1 MIDMIAASVW
11 AMTLSFRA
19 LRQFSR
25 FKSFP
30 PFGKITKAAS
40 AGCLCSC
47 IMPLNIVLTFIGYNS
62 RMNLLK
68 PRLAAF
74 SLTLGLTAA
83 LAGFGLSHSLH
94 TVQAAKPVTLPDVP
108 VGGGRGTRLPN
119 GWQITPAGTAIALP
133 GDLPLKMLFSPDG
146 KYLLVNTGGYHDHS
160 VSVID
165 PAILK
170 VTQSVNLGK
179 DWAGM
184 CFDPEGDDLY
194 VSGGGTPDDRF
205 LKGAAKAGATPEM
218 LESFSHPILH
228 LGFVGGTL
236 TPKTPIDIPGLPE
249 GSAPIPGDYHLKF
262 SRFTAGL
269 ASGADEALYAVNIQ
283 TDTVY
288 KLAGKPRTVM
298 ASAKVGY
305 RPYAVALSPNGQT
318 VAVSNMGEKSV
329 SLLRAADLKETA
341 RVAVGSQPNEL
352 VYSKDGRLFVANA
365 GSNSVS
371 VIANGI
377 VRETI
382 KTSLSPSD
390 LVGSTPDALAVSP
403 DGQRLYVA
411 NADNNDVAV
420 VDVSNAAESRVLG
433 FIPTGWYPSALAVAP
448 NGRTLFVGT
457 GKGLGFRGNPVAT
470 LTDPQSVRSEP
481 GTSHKYD
488 YIAGI
493 LSGAVS
499 AVKLPTAAG
508 LKAYTQQALAN
519 VPRPTPA
526 PRLLGSGGAALSH
539 IKHVLYIIREN
550 RTYDQV
556 LGDVGKGNGAPNLVL
571 FGQSV
576 TPNVHALTS
585 HYVLLDNLYCNGEV
599 SEDGHKWCDAAYATD
614 FIERAWPSSYSG
626 RGEPDGDE
634 RVADS
639 PAGQIWD
646 NCARHGV
653 TYRSYGEAADFTSS
667 PNTPPVFTG
676 DKGLTGHVNT
686 EWSKF
691 PFGVGRDTQRAA
703 LFLGE
708 LKTAEKTGIWPQFMV
723 AWLPEDHTAGLKA
736 GAFTPTAAVASNDQ
750 AIGQIVEGISR
761 SRFWK
766 STAIFVIEDDAQNG
780 PDHVDAHRTVGLVIS
795 PYVRRNVVDSTQ
807 YTTASM
813 VRTMELILNLPPMT
827 QYDRAATPMLSC
839 FTNAPDMTA
848 YAMIGPKVDLE
859 AKNPTRGTGE
869 TASAK
874 LDFSGPDRADPDALN
889 AILWHALKPGI
900 PQPAPVR
907 SARLLR

>member
-1 MIDMIAASVW
+1 
-11 AMTLSFRA
+11 
-19 LRQFSR
+19 
-25 FKSFP
+25 
-30 PFGKITKAAS
+30 
-40 AGCLCSC
+40 
-47 IMPLNIVLTFIGYNS
+47 
-62 RMNLLK
+62 MNVLK
-68 PRLAAF
+68 PRLAA
-74 SLTLGLTAA
+74 LTLGVTAA
-83 LAGFGLSHSLH
+83 LVGFGLFHSLH
-94 TVQAAKPVTLPDVP
+94 PVHAAKPVTLPDVP

-119 GWQITPAGTAIALP
+119 SWQITPAGTPIALP

-146 KYLLVNTGGYHDHS
+146 RHLLVNTGGYHDHG

-165 PAILK
+165 PTTLK

-205 LKGAAKAGATPEM
+205 LKGAAKAGATPAM
-218 LESFSHPILH
+218 LKSFTHPILH
-228 LGFVGGTL
+228 LGFNNGTL

-249 GSAPIPGDYHLKF
+249 GTQPIPGDYHLKF

-269 ASGADEALYAVNIQ
+269 ASGAGDVLYAVNIQ

-288 KLAGKPRTVM
+288 KLAGKPRTVT
-298 ASAKVGY
+298 ASAHVGY

-318 VAVSNMGEKSV
+318 VAVSDMGEKSV
-329 SLLRAADLKETA
+329 SLLSASDLKETA
-341 RVAVGSQPNEL
+341 RVPVGSQPNEL
-352 VYSKDGRLFVANA
+352 VYAKDGRLFVANA

-371 VIANGI
+371 VIVNGM

-382 KTSLSPSD
+382 KTSLSPKD

-403 DGQRLYVA
+403 DGKRLYVA

-420 VDVSNAAESRVLG
+420 VDVSNAKEARVLG
-433 FIPTGWYPSALAVAP
+433 FIPTGWYPSALAIAP
-448 NGRTLFVGT
+448 DGRTLFVGT
-457 GKGLGFRGNPVAT
+457 GKGLGFRGNPDAT
-470 LTDPQSVRSEP
+470 LPDPLSVRTEP
-481 GTSHKYD
+481 GTGHKYD

-493 LSGAVS
+493 LSGAVC
-499 AVKLPTAAG
+499 AVKLPDAAG
-508 LKAYTQQALAN
+508 LQAYTRQVMAN
-519 VPRPTPA
+519 VPKPPMQAIHGRMPDS
-526 PRLLGSGGAALSH
+526 LAAISH
-539 IKHVLYIIREN
+539 IKHVVYIIREN

-556 LGDVGKGNGAPNLVL
+556 LGDVSKGNGDPSLVL

-576 TPNVHALTS
+576 TPNAHALAS

-626 RGEPDGDE
+626 RGEPDGDD

-653 TYRSYGEAADFTSS
+653 TYRSYGEAADFTST
-667 PNTPPVFTG
+667 PNAPPVFQG
-676 DKGLTGHVNT
+676 DKGLIGHVNT
-686 EWSKF
+686 AWSQF
-691 PFGVGRDTQRAA
+691 PFGKGRDTQRAA

-708 LKTAEKTGIWPQFMV
+708 LKTAEKTGVWPQFMV

-750 AIGQIVEGISR
+750 AVGQIVEGISR

-766 STAIFVIEDDAQNG
+766 DTAIFVIEDDAQNG

-795 PYVRRNVVDSTQ
+795 PYVRRNAVDSTQ

-813 VRTMELILNLPPMT
+813 IRTMELILGLPPMT
-827 QYDRAATPMLSC
+827 QYDSHAAPMLSC
-839 FTNAPDMTA
+839 FTAAPDLTA

-859 AKNPTRGTGE
+859 AKNPSKGEGE

-889 AILWHALKPGI
+889 AILWHALKPGVK
-900 PQPAPVR
+900 QPAPVR
-907 SARLLR
+907 SARLLH

>member
-1 MIDMIAASVW
+1 MQAA
-11 AMTLSFRA
+11 FA
-19 LRQFSR
+19 LISYLLNTCFLNTR
-25 FKSFP
+25 F
-30 PFGKITKAAS
+30 
-40 AGCLCSC
+40 
-47 IMPLNIVLTFIGYNS
+47 LNTFLTFPGYND
-62 RMNLLK
+62 RMNVLK

-83 LAGFGLSHSLH
+83 LAGFGLSHSLRTAH
-94 TVQAAKPVTLPDVP
+94 AAKTVTLPDLP
-108 VGGGRGTRLPN
+108 IGGGRGTRLPN
-119 GWQITPAGTAIALP
+119 GWQITPAGTPIALP

-146 KYLLVNTGGYHDHS
+146 KYLLVNTGGFHDHG
-160 VSVID
+160 VSVIN
-165 PAILK
+165 PATLQ
-170 VTQSVNLGK
+170 VTQRVNLGK

-184 CFDPEGDDLY
+184 CLDPEGDDLY
-194 VSGGGTPDDRF
+194 VSGGGTPDERF
-205 LKGAAKAGATPEM
+205 LRGAAKAGATPEM
-218 LESFSHPILH
+218 LDSFTHPILH
-228 LGFVGGTL
+228 LGFEDGVL
-236 TPKTPIDIPGLPE
+236 TPKKPIDIPGLSE
-249 GSAPIPGDYHLKF
+249 GAAAIPGDYHEKF

-269 ASGADEALYAVNIQ
+269 ASGPDEALYAVNIQ
-283 TDTVY
+283 NDTVY
-288 KLAGKPRTVM
+288 KLAGRPRVVA
-298 ASAKVGY
+298 ASALVGY
-305 RPYAVALSPNGQT
+305 RPYGIALSPDGRT
-318 VAVSNMGEKSV
+318 VAVSNMGDKSV
-329 SLLRAADLKETA
+329 SLLRASDLKETA

-352 VYSKDGRLFVANA
+352 VYAKDGRLFVANA

-371 VIANGI
+371 VLVNGA

-382 KTSLSPSD
+382 KTSLSPRD

-420 VDVSNAAESRVLG
+420 VDVSDAKEARVLG
-433 FIPTGWYPSALAVAP
+433 FIPTGWYPSALAIAP
-448 NGRTLFVGT
+448 DGRTLYVGT
-457 GKGLGFRGNPVAT
+457 GKGLGFRGNPDMT
-470 LTDPQSVRSEP
+470 LADPQSVRTEP
-481 GTSHKYD
+481 GTGHKYD

-499 AVKLPTAAG
+499 VIRLPDAAG
-508 LKAYTQQALAN
+508 LRAYTQQALAN
-519 VPRPTPA
+519 VPKPPTPVA
-526 PRLLGSGGAALSH
+526 KGAGPDSLTVLH
-539 IKHVLYIIREN
+539 KIKHVVYIIREN

-556 LGDVGKGNGAPNLVL
+556 LGDMPQGNGDPNLVL

-576 TPNVHALTS
+576 TPNAHALAS

-599 SEDGHKWCDAAYATD
+599 SEDGHKWCDGAYATD
-614 FIERAWPSSYSG
+614 FIEHSWPSSYSG
-626 RGEPDGDE
+626 RGEPDGDD

-653 TYRSYGEAADFTSS
+653 TYRSYGEAADFTST
-667 PNTPPVFTG
+667 PNTAPVFHG
-676 DKGLTGHVNT
+676 DKGLIGHVNT
-686 EWSKF
+686 QWSQF
-691 PFGVGRDTQRAA
+691 PFGKGRDTQRAA

-708 LKTAEKTGIWPQFMV
+708 LKTAEQTGLWPQFMV

-766 STAIFVIEDDAQNG
+766 NTAIFVIEDDAQNG
-780 PDHVDAHRTVGLVIS
+780 PDHVDAHRTEGLVIS
-795 PYVRRNVVDSTQ
+795 PYVRRSAVDSTQ
-807 YTTASM
+807 YTTTSM
-813 VRTMELILNLPPMT
+813 VRTMELILGLPPMT
-827 QYDRAATPMLSC
+827 QYDSHATPMLSC
-839 FTNAPDMTA
+839 FTPTADLTA
-848 YAMIGPKVDLE
+848 YADIKPRVDLE
-859 AKNPTRGTGE
+859 AKNPTRGKGE

-889 AILWHALKPGI
+889 AILWNALKPGV

>member
-1 MIDMIAASVW
+1 
-11 AMTLSFRA
+11 
-19 LRQFSR
+19 
-25 FKSFP
+25 
-30 PFGKITKAAS
+30 
-40 AGCLCSC
+40 
-47 IMPLNIVLTFIGYNS
+47 
-62 RMNLLK
+62 MNVLK

-83 LAGFGLSHSLH
+83 LAAFGLSHSLH
-94 TVQAAKPVTLPDVP
+94 TARAANPVTLP
-108 VGGGRGTRLPN
+108 GGGSAGTRLPN
-119 GWQITPAGTAIALP
+119 GWHLTPAGIPIALP

-146 KYLLVNTGGYHDHS
+146 KYLLVNTGGYHDHG

-165 PAILK
+165 PKTLK

-194 VSGGGTPDDRF
+194 VAGGGSPDARF
-205 LKGAAKAGATPEM
+205 LKGAAKAGATPDM
-218 LESFSHPILH
+218 LESFKHPILH
-228 LGFVGGTL
+228 LGFANGTL
-236 TPKTPIDIPGLPE
+236 TPKKPIDIAGLPE

-288 KLAGKPRTVM
+288 KLAGKPRTVT
-298 ASAKVGY
+298 APAKVGY
-305 RPYAVALSPNGQT
+305 RPYAIALSPDGQT
-318 VAVSNMGEKSV
+318 VAVSNMGDKSV
-329 SLLRAADLKETA
+329 SLLNASDLKETA
-341 RVAVGSQPNEL
+341 RIAVGSQPNEL
-352 VYSKDGRLFVANA
+352 AYARDGRLFAANA

-371 VIANGI
+371 VIAGGT

-382 KTSLSPSD
+382 KTSLSPKD

-403 DGQRLYVA
+403 DGKRLYVA

-420 VDVSNAAESRVLG
+420 IDISSAKESRILG
-433 FIPTGWYPSALAVAP
+433 FIPTGWYPSALALAP
-448 NGRTLFVGT
+448 DGRTLYVGT
-457 GKGLGFRGNPVAT
+457 GKGLGFRGNPGAT
-470 LTDPQSVRSEP
+470 IADPQSIHTEP
-481 GTSHKYD
+481 GTGHKYD

-493 LSGAVS
+493 LSGTVS
-499 AVKLPTAAG
+499 AVRLPDAAG
-508 LKAYTQQALAN
+508 LQAYTRQVFAN

-526 PRLLGSGGAALSH
+526 PPLLGAGGSPLH
-539 IKHVLYIIREN
+539 KIKHVVYIIREN

-556 LGDVGKGNGAPNLVL
+556 LGDVGTGNGDPNLVL

-576 TPNVHALTS
+576 TPNAHALAS

-599 SEDGHKWCDAAYATD
+599 SEDGHKWCDAAYATG

-646 NCARHGV
+646 NCARHGL
-653 TYRSYGEAADFTSS
+653 TYRSYGEAADFTST
-667 PNTPPVFTG
+667 PNTPPVFKG
-676 DKGLTGHVNT
+676 DKGLEGHVNT
-686 EWSKF
+686 AWSAF
-691 PFGVGRDTQRAA
+691 PFGKGRDTQRAA

-708 LKTAEKTGIWPQFMV
+708 LKTAEQTGVWPQFMV

-766 STAIFVIEDDAQNG
+766 DTAIFIIEDDAQNG

-795 PYVRRNVVDSTQ
+795 PYVKRNTVDSTQ

-813 VRTMELILNLPPMT
+813 VRTMEMILGLPPMT
-827 QYDRAATPMLSC
+827 QYDQHATPMLNC
-839 FTNAPDMTA
+839 FTATPDLTA
-848 YAMIGPKVDLE
+848 YAAIGPKVDLE
-859 AKNPTRGTGE
+859 AKNPAKGAGE

-889 AILWHALKPGI
+889 AILWHALKPSVKM
-900 PQPAPVR
+900 PAPVR
-907 SARLLR
+907 SARLVR